1 MAEPDRLPKPDL
13 RVGDAE
19 RDKASAA
26 LGEHFAAGRLT
37 PDEHDERLTS
47 VWNAKTY
54 GELGAIFR
62 DLPDPGPE
70 NLPAVPP
77 KPPEVEAKR
86 QHRRQRP
93 QTNTGQL
100 IRSFAPL
107 LLVLA
112 FITVVTVPWHPWPL
126 FILVWFLIG
135 AAGRSHHR

>member
-1 MAEPDRLPKPDL
+1 MAEPDRLPKPHL

-37 PDEHDERLTS
+37 SEEHDERLTAI
-47 VWNAKTY
+47 WHAKTNAD
-54 GELGAIFR
+54 LTAVFR
-62 DLPDPGPE
+62 DLPEPGPD

-77 KPPEVEAKR
+77 KPPEVESKR
-86 QHRRQRP
+86 RHRPHR
-93 QTNTGQL
+93 NYDSGQL

-107 LLVLA
+107 LLALA